1 MCVRISDILWQ
12 LLKLVTST
20 RFAHLPI
27 MDDAELA
34 EIRAKRMA
42 QLRTEQGGARGAN
55 ASEAEDRMRQQNEMK
70 NSMLSQIL
78 SQDARARLNT
88 LQIAKPEKARQVE
101 TMLISMAQR
110 GRIQGQLGEEQ
121 LKNIL
126 ENVSSSKSQ
135 STVSFDR
142 RRATLDSDDELDP

>member
-1 MCVRISDILWQ
+1 
-12 LLKLVTST
+12 
-20 RFAHLPI
+20 

-42 QLRTEQGGARGAN
+42 QLRAEQGGARGAN

-135 STVSFDR
+135 SSVSFDR
-142 RRATLDSDDELDP
+142 RRATLDSDDELDL